1 MSTRTSFGDGLVSL
15 DMRETR
21 QRLAEAMV
29 AAKGHPAWAEG
40 SKGKALQD
48 AVSGVEFSLLNAA
61 REAIQRLDEALSAA
75 DYRPAPATD
84 AEAHAQIVD
93 ELDAD
98 APPAPVRQSP
108 PPSHLGARRVQ
119 VPPPRPRLPP
129 RL

>member
-21 QRLAEAMV
+21 QRLAEAMA

-40 SKGKALQD
+40 SKGKVLQD
-48 AVSGVEFSLLNAA
+48 AVSRVERELLTSA
-61 REAIQRLDEALSAA
+61 RGAIQILDKALDAV
-75 DYRPAPATD
+75 DFRPVPATV
-84 AEAHAQIVD
+84 AEAHAQIVG

-98 APPAPVRQSP
+98 APPPPVRQSP
-108 PPSHLGARRVQ
+108 QPAPLGGPRIQ

-129 RL
+129 RP